1 MQEELRAVMSVVSA
15 LPATMAAVTQQRYG
29 PPQVLR
35 LSTVNRPVPRPDEV
49 LLAVHAAGVSRGV
62 WHMTTGR
69 PRLVRLIGGVRR
81 PRQATPGMDV
91 CGHVVQVGSGVSSLR
106 VGQRVFG
113 IARGS
118 FAEYAVAKAKHLSE
132 APKEL
137 TDCEAAVLAE
147 SGLTA
152 LQALD
157 AAGVGTSTKPGC
169 RILVIGASGG
179 VGSFAVALSALRGA
193 VITGVCSADKAGF
206 VRDLGAQRVLDY
218 RRVDPLAEGARYDV
232 ILDVAGGRKLSALR
246 SALSSRGT
254 LVFVGNESGGPW
266 TGGYGRPFA
275 YQVRMAL
282 RRQRFVNLLVRTD
295 AADLARLAD
304 HARDDGLRPRMHAT
318 FPLADACRALQEL
331 SSGAA
336 AGKIAVQI
344 NHPEQEPLA

>member
-118 FAEYAVAKAKHLSE
+118 FAEYAVAKANISRVNSTCTRT
-132 APKEL
+132 AR
-137 TDCEAAVLAE
+137 AVFCGGCFKSHCCLA
-147 SGLTA
+147 SLM
-152 LQALD
+152 QQF
-157 AAGVGTSTKPGC
+157 SM
-169 RILVIGASGG
+169 R
-179 VGSFAVALSALRGA
+179 
-193 VITGVCSADKAGF
+193 
-206 VRDLGAQRVLDY
+206 
-218 RRVDPLAEGARYDV
+218 
-232 ILDVAGGRKLSALR
+232 LR
-246 SALSSRGT
+246 SS
-254 LVFVGNESGGPW
+254 
-266 TGGYGRPFA
+266 
-275 YQVRMAL
+275 
-282 RRQRFVNLLVRTD
+282 
-295 AADLARLAD
+295 
-304 HARDDGLRPRMHAT
+304 
-318 FPLADACRALQEL
+318 
-331 SSGAA
+331 
-336 AGKIAVQI
+336 
-344 NHPEQEPLA
+344 